1 MPGDRAGATIAGE
14 ERRAMAAIDTARRF
28 ELEQI
33 VRALRRAAR
42 TIRAQTLTER
52 RDVRDEL
59 VTSVREHVEP
69 HAQLD
74 APGLE
79 AIGIWA
85 DALEHAAV
93 TDIDLLHELLY
104 GLDALVRVHLWR
116 ETGMPL
122 EPPEPRAPADI

>member
-1 MPGDRAGATIAGE
+1 
-14 ERRAMAAIDTARRF
+14 MAAIDTARRF

-33 VRALRRAAR
+33 VRELRRTAR
-42 TIRAQTLTER
+42 TIHAQTLTER
-52 RDVRDEL
+52 RDVCDAL
-59 VTSVREHVEP
+59 VASIRERVEP

-74 APGLE
+74 GPGLE
-79 AIGIWA
+79 AIGVWT

-93 TDIDLLHELLY
+93 ADIDLLHELLY
-104 GLDALVRVHLWR
+104 GIDALVRVHLWR